1 MKLHFCYMG
10 CLENDMHAFQFN
22 IPCCLDFIVSCK
34 DLTDLQSIN
43 VNAMKLHFCYMG
55 CLENDMHAFQFN
67 IPCCLDFIVS

>member
-1 MKLHFCYMG
+1 MESLPQSTFWFLSEEFEREKK
-10 CLENDMHAFQFN
+10 N
-22 IPCCLDFIVSCK
+22 